1 MKKRTVVVMAILAA
15 MVLPFL
21 STGCK
26 TVNRGK
32 VKKEIR
38 QEFRDDDERNE
49 PGGKNKNKKNKK

>member
-1 MKKRTVVVMAILAA
+1 MKKRTVVTMAILAA
-15 MVLPFL
+15 MVLPLL

-32 VKKEIR
+32 VKKEIK
-38 QEFRDDDERNE
+38 QEFREDDDRNE